1 MDYTVYTRALGA
13 VTATFPRAS
22 LQAAVA
28 KYLKDLGQRSGIQAR
43 RMLIATAIDTLALS
57 LTCVPGLVA
66 RAKLD
71 GLRMA
76 AMQGVKQS
84 REVTSIIATYL
95 LSDEVSLGH
104 LTHVKNN
111 AYILSRHPA
120 LSHAS
125 YNELEWAQGRTYK
138 NLVRA
143 HITMLKS
150 FKTALLKA
158 RALAETCNAQPF
170 KRFCEQAISLIIHM
184 LEEPRL
190 LTSVICQ
197 KHFEPI
203 LTP

>member
-1 MDYTVYTRALGA
+1 
-13 VTATFPRAS
+13 
-22 LQAAVA
+22 
-28 KYLKDLGQRSGIQAR
+28 
-43 RMLIATAIDTLALS
+43 
-57 LTCVPGLVA
+57 
-66 RAKLD
+66 
-71 GLRMA
+71 MA
-76 AMQGVKQS
+76 AMQGLKQS

-150 FKTALLKA
+150 FKTALLKT
-158 RALAETCNAQPF
+158 RALAELCNAQLYE
-170 KRFCEQAISLIIHM
+170 RFCEQAISLITQT